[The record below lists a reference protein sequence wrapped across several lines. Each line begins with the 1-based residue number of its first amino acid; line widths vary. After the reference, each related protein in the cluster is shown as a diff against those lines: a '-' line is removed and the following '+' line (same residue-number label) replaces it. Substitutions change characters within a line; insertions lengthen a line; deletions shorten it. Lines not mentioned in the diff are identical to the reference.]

1 MSRFEFFDEGFN
13 MLPDVETDKICKA
26 ALKEAAPVM
35 VESMKK
41 SARAAV
47 MHEGESDMVN
57 SISASEPKLTKKGDA
72 YIINIGPTGSSSN
85 KYYDKTRNKKRKDE
99 VSNAAKGIWKEYG
112 IAGQQAP
119 RPFITKATN
128 DAEPKVNEI
137 IQKAYERMTGG
148 K

>member
-1 MSRFEFFDEGFN
+1 MSRFEFFDEGFDT
-13 MLPDVETDKICKA
+13 LPYVEADEICKA
-26 ALKEAAPVM
+26 ALEEAAPVM

-57 SISASEPKLTKKGDA
+57 SIKANKPKLTKDGDA
-72 YIINIGPTGSSSN
+72 YITNVGPTGSSN
-85 KYYDKTRNKKRKDE
+85 HQYYDKKSNKKRKYK
-99 VSNAAKGIWKEYG
+99 VSNALKAIWKEYG
-112 IAGQQAP
+112 IEGQQSP

-137 IQKAYERMTGG
+137 IQKAYERMMGG